1 MGPFQLMD
9 LIGIDINY
17 TAMLSMYEQTW
28 GEPRYKPH
36 WLQSRMIALNTLG
49 RKSGRGFYNYNQTE
63 NPTALPELPR
73 RGGNHSHVL
82 LGFGAWE
89 AGLVNYLTEAGYSVE
104 TKPEENTR
112 VFVALLSASKTESL
126 RNFVTHWD
134 RILPTDIPLIVQA
147 CDITVSEIAT
157 WMENPE
163 RLVGFDSLF
172 LAQGPIVTLVANPVT
187 TDLIRLTTNRF
198 MESLGNYPVWV
209 ADTPGLVLPRV
220 ISMIVNEAFFTIQD
234 GVTDPATLDLAMQLG
249 ANYPLGPLE
258 WAKKIGYSQILGVLD
273 HLYAEFHEER
283 YRAAPLLRRQMR
295 ESLILDNKIDGG
307 KNGE

>member
-1 MGPFQLMD
+1 
-9 LIGIDINY
+9 
-17 TAMLSMYEQTW
+17 
-28 GEPRYKPH
+28 
-36 WLQSRMIALNTLG
+36 
-49 RKSGRGFYNYNQTE
+49 
-63 NPTALPELPR
+63 
-73 RGGNHSHVL
+73 
-82 LGFGAWE
+82 
-89 AGLVNYLTEAGYSVE
+89 
-104 TKPEENTR
+104 
-112 VFVALLSASKTESL
+112 
-126 RNFVTHWD
+126 
-134 RILPTDIPLIVQA
+134 
-147 CDITVSEIAT
+147 
-157 WMENPE
+157 
-163 RLVGFDSLF
+163 
-172 LAQGPIVTLVANPVT
+172 
-187 TDLIRLTTNRF
+187 LIRLTTNRF